1 MAKKKRKKAKRT
13 RPNFS
18 ISKRRGQNVL
28 NINIPKDW
36 TELMVKKAIDAKMK
50 RYRPAL
56 KDDIVRINVFRTR
69 RGRVIA
75 RTNLWE
81 FDDITSPDELETALL
96 DSVFGVFHYRKQGG
110 SL

>member
-1 MAKKKRKKAKRT
+1 MAKKKRKKATRT
-13 RPNFS
+13 RPKFS
-18 ISKRRGQNVL
+18 VKKRRGRNVL
-28 NINIPKDW
+28 DVNIPKDW
-36 TELMVKKAIDAKMK
+36 TEAMVKKAIVAKMK

-56 KDDIVRINVFRTR
+56 KDDVVRINVFRTR

-81 FDDITSPDELETALL
+81 FDDIKSPQELETALV